1 MGAAGPVSA
10 EPLADSARLQVPL
23 WPLLVAVSLVLLV
36 GATTAFIAAWLLSGR
51 TGTTSYTAHGSPTGV
66 QIRVVSGDVTIV
78 GGYQGR
84 VSVRRTD
91 RSTFGQGPTEWRHRV
106 DGRLEIASTC
116 PKMIVGA
123 CAADY
128 RVAVPDDVPVSV
140 HADHGSVRV
149 DGYHGSA
156 SLATGDGSVA
166 VDAFCGYT
174 LRATSAR
181 GDVSVVT
188 SCSPERLDL
197 RSTSGNVSA
206 TVPPGRYQIDA
217 SAGGGPA
224 LVQGLT
230 ADPNAPWEIQ
240 ALSTGGDVIVEAGS

>member
-1 MGAAGPVSA
+1 VGAAGPVSA
-10 EPLADSARLQVPL
+10 EPLAKTARLQVPL

-36 GATTAFIAAWLLSGR
+36 GGTTAFTAAWLLSGR
-51 TGTTSYTAHGSPTGV
+51 TRTTSYTAHGSLTGV

-78 GGYQGR
+78 GGSQGG

-91 RSTFGQGPTEWRHRV
+91 RSTFGHGPTEWRHRV
-106 DGRLEIASTC
+106 DRRLEIASTC
-116 PKMIVGA
+116 PKMVVGA
-123 CAADY
+123 CTADY

-140 HADHGSVRV
+140 RADQGSVRV
-149 DGYHGSA
+149 EGYHGSA
-156 SLATGDGSVA
+156 SLATGDGSVT

-181 GDVSVVT
+181 GDVTVVT
-188 SCSPERLDL
+188 SCSPERLEL

-206 TVPPGRYQIDA
+206 TVPAGRYRIDA
-217 SAGGGPA
+217 TAGSSPA

-240 ALSTGGDVIVEAGS
+240 ALSTGGEVTIEAGS